1 MSLIEEAMN
10 HPRNKEPLSKKP
22 RTNVEICITIEK
34 KKENKKKPIT
44 YFFLIHIAKIPSYRF
59 TKG

>member
-10 HPRNKEPLSKKP
+10 HPRNKEPLSKNP
-22 RTNVEICITIEK
+22 RKNVEICITIEK
-34 KKENKKKPIT
+34 KKDNKKKPIT
-44 YFFLIHIAKIPSYRF
+44 YCFLIHLTKRPSYIF